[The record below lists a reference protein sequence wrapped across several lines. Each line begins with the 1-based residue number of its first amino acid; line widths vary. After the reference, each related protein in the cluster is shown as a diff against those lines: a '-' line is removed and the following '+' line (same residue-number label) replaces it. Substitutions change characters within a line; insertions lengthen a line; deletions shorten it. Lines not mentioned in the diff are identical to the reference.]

1 MPAHSKPLITYG
13 TPIPAA
19 AAHKMINPTA
29 GRAVYG
35 RKPKRS
41 GSSVRCNGVWN
52 WSSESFGFG
61 GGVVRRE
68 EMNDVRWFMYG
79 I

>member
-1 MPAHSKPLITYG
+1 
-13 TPIPAA
+13 
-19 AAHKMINPTA
+19 MINFIV
-29 GRAVYG
+29 GRVVYG
-35 RKPKRS
+35 RKLKRS
-41 GSSVRCNGVWN
+41 GLSVRCNGVWN
-52 WSSESFGFG
+52 WLFESFGFG